1 MCIRDS
7 YTTANAKK
15 AARELRM
22 QVVWCTVSNRDAAP
36 YLLRPGDV
44 VQRDA
49 GHTLQFETF
58 RCPWTDEHKRKSH
71 QQERMTLALV

>member
-1 MCIRDS
+1 
-7 YTTANAKK
+7 
-15 AARELRM
+15 
-22 QVVWCTVSNRDAAP
+22 
-36 YLLRPGDV
+36 LLRPGDV